1 MFGVIVLVCLLSM
14 ILRGF
19 NFSIDFEGGT
29 SVQFPARGAT
39 GVAET
44 SQVQQVFDQAVGRP
58 AESVQTAGRGDSA
71 TILIRSDRL
80 TQGEVVELRQAL
92 FDRFQPLGTSGQ
104 PDPNSVSDSAVSA
117 SWGGEITRQ
126 AIIALAVF
134 LVLVTVYLAF
144 YFERRMALAAII
156 ALINDIVVTAGVYS
170 LVGFE
175 VSPATVIG
183 LLTILG
189 FSLYDTVVVFDKVRE
204 NTRGLKNLTRR
215 TYAEAANLAVNQTL
229 MRSLNTSLIA
239 ALPLMGLFIV
249 GVVLLGV
256 GVLGDLALVQLVG
269 TLIGAASSVLLA
281 TPIVVDLAM
290 RDRIWIQQAQRV
302 EARRAKNARRGET
315 ARRRRRSGRDRRLH
329 RRPRHPGG
337 RRGGGRSRRKPEHP
351 VRLGHRTLRCGPA
364 PRRAPGRQVRASQ
377 REAAPVRSTPAGG
390 GDAAGTGTAGRAS
403 GTGAG
408 AHRADAD
415 LALVAD
421 LMRAV
426 PDFPKPGIRFWDL
439 TTVLADA
446 RGLAATTRLLG
457 ASLDGPVDVVV
468 GIEARGFLLGAA
480 VAQALGLGIV
490 PVRKPGKLP
499 AVAASRS
506 YDLEYGSATLELPAE
521 VLTPGA
527 RALLVDD
534 VLATGGTADAACG
547 LVEECGA
554 TVASLAVVLELP
566 DLGGRARLAGRPLH
580 ALLQR

>member
-1 MFGVIVLVCLLSM
+1 MTRPTRRSGRPEDRRDAREPEDLDDDLALDEGDEADPDTAGPEDDAAPRRAGRARRGRLDMLYEGNGGLDIVGRSRRWYAVFGVIVLVCLLSM
-14 ILRGF
+14 VLRGF

-44 SQVQQVFDQAVGRP
+44 SQVQQVFDQSVGRP

-80 TQGEVVELRQAL
+80 SQGEVVGLRQAL
-92 FDRFQPLGTSGQ
+92 FDRFQPLGSSGQ

-239 ALPLMGLFIV
+239 ALPLLGLFIV

-269 TLIGAASSVLLA
+269 TLIGAASSILLA

-290 RDRIWIQQAQRV
+290 RDRTWIQQAQRV

-315 ARRRRRSGRDRRLH
+315 PDAGD
-329 RRPRHPGG
+329 
-337 RRGGGRSRRKPEHP
+337 
-351 VRLGHRTLRCGPA
+351 GPA
-364 PRRAPGRQVRASQ
+364 ATGD
-377 REAAPVRSTPAGG
+377 ST
-390 GDAAGTGTAGRAS
+390 D
-403 GTGAG
+403 
-408 AHRADAD
+408 
-415 LALVAD
+415 
-421 LMRAV
+421 
-426 PDFPKPGIRFWDL
+426 
-439 TTVLADA
+439 VLD
-446 RGLAATTRLLG
+446 TR
-457 ASLDGPVDVVV
+457 
-468 GIEARGFLLGAA
+468 
-480 VAQALGLGIV
+480 
-490 PVRKPGKLP
+490 
-499 AVAASRS
+499 AVAAAAGASPSTRS
-506 YDLEYGSATLELPAE
+506 APGTGRSGAAPR
-521 VLTPGA
+521 PGA
-527 RALLVDD
+527 RPA
-534 VLATGGTADAACG
+534 GK
-547 LVEECGA
+547 
-554 TVASLAVVLELP
+554 S
-566 DLGGRARLAGRPLH
+566 GRPSGK
-580 ALLQR
+580 RRR

>member
-1 MFGVIVLVCLLSM
+1 MTRPTRRAGSRRRDDAVDAPEPEDLDDDLALDEADEDADVEAPEDAPPARRAPKRGRLDRLYEGNGGLDIVGKSRRWYAVFGVIVLICLLSM

-39 GVAET
+39 GVAQT
-44 SQVQQVFDQAVGRP
+44 SQVEQVFDQAVGHP
-58 AESVQTAGRGDSA
+58 AESVQVAGTGDSA
-71 TILIRSDRL
+71 TILIKSDRL
-80 TQGEVVELRQAL
+80 TQGEQVALDQAL
-92 FDRFQPLGTSGQ
+92 FQKFQPLGSDGR
-104 PDPNSVSDSAVSA
+104 PDQDSVSDSAVSA

-204 NTRGLKNLTRR
+204 NTRGLQGITRR

-239 ALPLMGLFIV
+239 ALPLIGLFVV

-290 RDRIWIQQAQRV
+290 RDRVWAQQAQRV
-302 EARRAKNARRGET
+302 AARRAKNAQRADATGGRGTGGEVT
-315 ARRRRRSGRDRRLH
+315 TGEPTDVLDTDAVVAAAGSRGGRDGA
-329 RRPRHPGG
+329 P
-337 RRGGGRSRRKPEHP
+337 SR
-351 VRLGHRTLRCGPA
+351 A
-364 PRRAPGRQVRASQ
+364 
-377 REAAPVRSTPAGG
+377 G
-390 GDAAGTGTAGRAS
+390 GDAPRAGR
-403 GTGAG
+403 T
-408 AHRADAD
+408 
-415 LALVAD
+415 
-421 LMRAV
+421 
-426 PDFPKPGIRFWDL
+426 
-439 TTVLADA
+439 
-446 RGLAATTRLLG
+446 
-457 ASLDGPVDVVV
+457 
-468 GIEARGFLLGAA
+468 
-480 VAQALGLGIV
+480 
-490 PVRKPGKLP
+490 
-499 AVAASRS
+499 
-506 YDLEYGSATLELPAE
+506 GSAPR
-521 VLTPGA
+521 PGA
-527 RALLVDD
+527 RPA
-534 VLATGGTADAACG
+534 GK
-547 LVEECGA
+547 
-554 TVASLAVVLELP
+554 S
-566 DLGGRARLAGRPLH
+566 GRPSGK
-580 ALLQR
+580 RRR